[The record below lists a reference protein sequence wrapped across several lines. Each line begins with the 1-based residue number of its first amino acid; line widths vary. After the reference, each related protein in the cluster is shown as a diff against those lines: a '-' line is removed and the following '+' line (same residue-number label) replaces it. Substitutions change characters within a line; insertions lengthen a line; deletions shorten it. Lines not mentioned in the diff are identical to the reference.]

1 MIQYWKLIT
10 LQMEHGKWTKRVLSK
25 LLVECTGELLY
36 KFLANKK
43 DLDMDINWIFYLRI
57 TMIDEM
63 LLFNRHD
70 EINLDA
76 LKIIKEKKRYKMDK
90 IKKHFNFQTLEDPT
104 MSPSAEMTKFMTN
117 YLTGI
122 VFISSI

>member
-1 MIQYWKLIT
+1 
-10 LQMEHGKWTKRVLSK
+10 
-25 LLVECTGELLY
+25 
-36 KFLANKK
+36 
-43 DLDMDINWIFYLRI
+43 MDINWIFYLRI

-90 IKKHFNFQTLEDPT
+90 IKKHFNFQTLEDPI
-104 MSPSAEMTKFMTN
+104 MSPSAEMTKFMTK